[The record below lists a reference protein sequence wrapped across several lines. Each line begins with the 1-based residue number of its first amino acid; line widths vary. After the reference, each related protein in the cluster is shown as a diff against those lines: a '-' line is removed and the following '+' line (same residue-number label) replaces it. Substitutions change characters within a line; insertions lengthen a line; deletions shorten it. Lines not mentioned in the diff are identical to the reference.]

1 MNNPSIKIYAIVLK
15 HKSDLIQEM
24 AVKLK
29 ATNMN
34 FEIVDAIYGKDLDDQ
49 YYKQHGISI
58 DPHFRNPWTNT
69 SLTTGEMGYA
79 LSHILLEK
87 AYEENSDYPI
97 FVESDAI
104 FEDKFEE
111 TVKVMLSKSPK
122 FDLLYLG
129 RKTFRKD
136 KECFANK

>member
-24 AVKLK
+24 TVKLK

-58 DPHFRNPWTNT
+58 DPQFRNPWTNT
-69 SLTTGEMGYA
+69 SLTTGEIGCA
-79 LSHILLEK
+79 LSHYFCWKK
-87 AYEENSDYPI
+87 AYEENIDYPI

-111 TVKVMLSKSPK
+111 TVKDMLTKSPK
-122 FDLLYLG
+122 FDLL
-129 RKTFRKD
+129 
-136 KECFANK
+136 